1 MQPTEGK
8 NNNFCLKYIYET
20 TVQQNSES
28 DLNAALDL
36 WPCGSVWHCSHW
48 NYFVSAKC
56 KISSQDS
63 NGHMIIPQQFI
74 REEVWLVAFIEYF
87 NFTKHRGTAMVNIL
101 VIMVRAPERHALL
114 SSDIM
119 SQFDWIEKTVNLP
132 SVPHISWVQIG
143 NSCRPQIT
151 LNKKTKAN
159 TNF

>member
-101 VIMVRAPERHALL
+101 VIMVKSTWTPRLAFKWYHVTVWLNRENCEIVVYFK
-114 SSDIM
+114 SSTI
-119 SQFDWIEKTVNLP
+119 SP
-132 SVPHISWVQIG
+132 SHFLG
-143 NSCRPQIT
+143 
-151 LNKKTKAN
+151 
-159 TNF
+159 TNWK